1 MRSLLFTTV
10 SLLVFGLLACSGPQ
24 FPKTNSDPAKN
35 NPQTFNQDLND
46 CLAVYPESPSGAH
59 IKQRISCMNLK
70 GWH

>member
-1 MRSLLFTTV
+1 MIRHLFITLLL
-10 SLLVFGLLACSGPQ
+10 SMLLACSGPQ

-35 NPQTFNQDLND
+35 NTQTFNQDLKD
-46 CLAVYPESPSGAH
+46 CLDAYPEASSGSY

>member
-1 MRSLLFTTV
+1 LKRYLFIA
-10 SLLVFGLLACSGPQ
+10 LMPFMLLACSGPQ

-35 NPQTFNQDLND
+35 NAKTFNQYLND
-46 CLAVYPESPSGAH
+46 CLAVYPEVYSGAH